1 MTLYQFKDLIGTTPL
16 IKIENKI
23 FAKFE
28 TYNPSGSVKDR
39 MVAYIVET
47 ALNRREFHTIST
59 FLEATSGNTG
69 ISLAMIG
76 ARLRKKV
83 KIIMP
88 YNMSTE
94 RKQLMRLFGA
104 EIIEVGFN
112 DFKEAI
118 AVRDNLL
125 KENNDYWSP
134 HQFSNPLNIK
144 CHRKTTGPEIYHGLN
159 SLSAAG
165 EKDKRMG
172 AFIHGSGTGGTLMG
186 VWEYFNKDLHFVPG
200 TGNPKAIDFVL
211 TTPAEDATSHGI
223 QGINDGANFLLDKNI
238 LDREIAIKTD
248 DAVEYMHKL
257 ATDKGLMVGISSAA
271 NILAS
276 KKWLEDNPDKGNVI
290 TMICDRGERY
300 LDMTKENH
308 HE

>member
-1 MTLYQFKDLIGTTPL
+1 MSCRCKDC
-16 IKIENKI
+16 
-23 FAKFE
+23 
-28 TYNPSGSVKDR
+28 
-39 MVAYIVET
+39 
-47 ALNRREFHTIST
+47 
-59 FLEATSGNTG
+59 
-69 ISLAMIG
+69 
-76 ARLRKKV
+76 
-83 KIIMP
+83 
-88 YNMSTE
+88 
-94 RKQLMRLFGA
+94 
-104 EIIEVGFN
+104 
-112 DFKEAI
+112 
-118 AVRDNLL
+118 
-125 KENNDYWSP
+125 
-134 HQFSNPLNIK
+134 QFSDKHTTRSHK
-144 CHRKTTGPEIYHGLN
+144 CGVCGEYGHG
-159 SLSAAG
+159 AV
-165 EKDKRMG
+165 EC
-172 AFIHGSGTGGTLMG
+172 
-186 VWEYFNKDLHFVPG
+186 
-200 TGNPKAIDFVL
+200 GNPKAIDFVL